1 MRFLIPHLS
10 ILRKCYSIYISWFS
24 TFFIYK
30 KKTLQLWLVWA
41 ECFDFNVSHN
51 LYKELI
57 TYQGQHAPCY
67 PPSWKRPLAG
77 THKILREGYRIGWFI
92 ACQTKIDGDFI
103 PANAIRSVSTIGEN
117 FYIIHVPKI
126 LENANIYKAKLG
138 NFALTRGIMYDRFID
153 HEY

>member
-1 MRFLIPHLS
+1 MRFLIPQLG
-10 ILRKCYSIYISWFS
+10 ILRKCHSIYISWFS

-30 KKTLQLWLVWA
+30 KKPLQLWLVWA

-51 LYKELI
+51 LYKDLI
-57 TYQGQHAPCY
+57 TYQVQHAPCY

-92 ACQTKIDGDFI
+92 ACQTKIDGDLI

-117 FYIIHVPKI
+117 FYIYPRYWRMLCPHSLSDSKSV
-126 LENANIYKAKLG
+126 
-138 NFALTRGIMYDRFID
+138 
-153 HEY
+153 

>member
-1 MRFLIPHLS
+1 MRFLIQHPC
-10 ILRKCYSIYISWFS
+10 ILRKCNSIYISWFS

-30 KKTLQLWLVWA
+30 KKPLQLWLVWA

-51 LYKELI
+51 LYKDLI
-57 TYQGQHAPCY
+57 TYQRQHAPCCL
-67 PPSWKRPLAG
+67 PSWKRPLAG

-92 ACQTKIDGDFI
+92 ACQTKIDGDLI

-126 LENANIYKAKLG
+126 LENAISP
-138 NFALTRGIMYDRFID
+138 
-153 HEY
+153 